1 MTQWPCFAHDDIFWA
16 KRPKRAKRTK
26 PHFYAKRYPCQIL
39 GMIQWHNYMQT
50 QLFANGMWG
59 KPSKPMLPK
68 AISKYQWAILQTRC
82 QHVEA
87 EIGGLCWV
95 IVITCICWE
104 QTEPQKMRKTSSK
117 TRIGISPWRA
127 IYSWSF
133 FRFLVLCFPVWLIF
147 CFSAF
152 LLLWF
157 STSLLTLLLCFSCST
172 CFSAFLLF
180 VFPASLLFLL
190 FCFLLFLLLC
200 FSASLLL
207 YFCAFLLL
215 LFNLFFSSV
224 MCFCCSTSCSLLL
237 CFLSFLSLCFSFSF
251 ALFCSACIPNETLE
265 RP

>member
-237 CFLSFLSLCFSFSF
+237 CFLLSLCFSFSF

>member
-1 MTQWPCFAHDDIFWA
+1 MTTFFGQNDPKGQNEPNRIFTPNGIGA
-16 KRPKRAKRTK
+16 
-26 PHFYAKRYPCQIL
+26 RYLAWFNGTTICK
-39 GMIQWHNYMQT
+39 HNFLQT
-50 QLFANGMWG
+50 ACEAS
-59 KPSKPMLPK
+59 PVKPMLPK

-117 TRIGISPWRA
+117 NANRDFSLES
-127 IYSWSF
+127 YLFLEF
-133 FRFLVLCFPVWLIF
+133 FSVPGSMLSRLID
-147 CFSAF
+147 F
-152 LLLWF
+152 LLLRF
-157 STSLLTLLLCFSCST
+157 SASLIFYLSAYIASLLFLLHLLLCFSAFCFS
-172 CFSAFLLF
+172 CFSAF
-180 VFPASLLFLL
+180 PAFLL

-237 CFLSFLSLCFSFSF
+237 CFLLSLCFSFSF